1 MFFFKKNKCKNI
13 IYLNINIILKFL
25 IFIII
30 FILFDLIP
38 KNKIKKEIKVC
49 LCVIG
54 KKENKYIKEF
64 INHYKLLGY
73 DHIYIYDNNNI
84 DDERMDQI
92 INNSNFITIID
103 YRNNKSKNLNW
114 QYKAYYD
121 CYKNNNRKYDWLS
134 FFDFDEFLEI
144 IPKNQTIK
152 NFLNNE
158 KYIKCQNIKINWLLY
173 SSSEEILNFINK
185 PMKER
190 FKKPMFNDGANI
202 HIKST
207 VRGSLTKNYW
217 TRWENSHSSIDTFK
231 SCSSSGKSVSGK
243 SAYIN
248 PPDYKYAFLKHYY
261 YKSFE
266 EYCLKLKRGWPDPTN
281 QTIWINNLLKDN
293 RHSKEKLKII
303 KKILNLTIV
312 N

>member
-1 MFFFKKNKCKNI
+1 MFFFNKNKFKI
-13 IYLNINIILKFL
+13 IINLNFNNILKFF
-25 IFIII
+25 IYIII

-38 KNKIKKEIKVC
+38 KNKIKKQIKVC

-103 YRNNKSKNLNW
+103 YRNNKNKNSNW

-121 CYKNNNRKYDWLS
+121 CYKKIIENMIGYHFLILMN
-134 FFDFDEFLEI
+134 FLEI
-144 IPKNQTIK
+144 IPNNQTIK

-158 KYIKCQNIKINWLLY
+158 RYIKCQNIKINWLLY
-173 SSSEEILNFINK
+173 SSSEEILYFINK
-185 PMKER
+185 PLQER
-190 FKKPMFNDGANI
+190 FKKPIINDGANI

-207 VRGSLTKNYW
+207 
-217 TRWENSHSSIDTFK
+217 
-231 SCSSSGKSVSGK
+231 GK
-243 SAYIN
+243 IN
-248 PPDYKYAFLKHYY
+248 
-261 YKSFE
+261 
-266 EYCLKLKRGWPDPTN
+266 
-281 QTIWINNLLKDN
+281 
-293 RHSKEKLKII
+293 
-303 KKILNLTIV
+303 
-312 N
+312 

>member
-1 MFFFKKNKCKNI
+1 MFFFNKNKCKN
-13 IYLNINIILKFL
+13 LKINIIIKFF
-25 IFIII
+25 IYIII

-38 KNKIKKEIKVC
+38 KNKIKKQIKVC

-103 YRNNKSKNLNW
+103 YRNNKSKNSNW

-144 IPKNQTIK
+144 IPKNQTVK

-190 FKKPMFNDGANI
+190 FKKPMLNDGANI

-207 VRGSLTKNYW
+207 VKGSLN
-217 TRWENSHSSIDTFK
+217 
-231 SCSSSGKSVSGK
+231 
-243 SAYIN
+243 
-248 PPDYKYAFLKHYY
+248 
-261 YKSFE
+261 
-266 EYCLKLKRGWPDPTN
+266 
-281 QTIWINNLLKDN
+281 
-293 RHSKEKLKII
+293 KII
-303 KKILNLTIV
+303 GLDGKIPIHL
-312 N
+312 